1 MKEKGT
7 MAWKEYFIYNVE
19 NTNLSAGSGVAFED
33 TTIRLDS
40 DADFEL
46 MKMHHIATD
55 SRIFIRF
62 LDASYG
68 RQLQNTGLDLRAVSG
83 TILFTSGVVDVGIH
97 PNNFIPSIVPRP
109 YPIRAATPFTVSFAD
124 FSGAANSVRLSL
136 HGAKLRTGK
145 APWDRRWQA
154 TPPFFY
160 AGGVVLG
167 ANEVASFNVQI
178 NIDSHFLCRKIS
190 AVRTGACLV
199 NITDTA
205 TDRAWMN
212 VPTHIDNVAG
222 NSQFPN
228 ILPAPRFV
236 YRGSVINVT
245 VTDIS
250 GSANTVRMI
259 FHGEKL
265 F

>member
-1 MKEKGT
+1 
-7 MAWKEYFIYNVE
+7 MAWKEYFVYNLE
-19 NTNLSAGSGVAFED
+19 NTNLTAGSGVAFED
-33 TTIRLDS
+33 TTIRMDS

-46 MKMHHIATD
+46 MKLHHIATD
-55 SRIFIRF
+55 SRIFVRF
-62 LDASYG
+62 LDAAYG
-68 RQLQNTGLDLRAVSG
+68 RQLQNAGIDLRAVSG
-83 TILFTSGVVDVGIH
+83 TIFAATGVVDVGIH
-97 PNNFIPSIVPRP
+97 PNNFIPAIVPRP
-109 YPIRAATPFTVSFAD
+109 YLIRAATSFTASFAD
-124 FSGAANSVRLSL
+124 FSGATNSIRLSL

-145 APWDRRWQA
+145 APWNARWKA

-160 AGGVVLG
+160 VGGVVLG
-167 ANEVASFNVQI
+167 ANETASFNIAV
-178 NIDSHFLCRKIS
+178 NIDSHFLCRKIT

-212 VPTHIDNVAG
+212 VPTHIDNIAG

-236 YRGSVINVT
+236 YRGSVVNVV

-250 GSANTVRMI
+250 GNPNTVRI
-259 FHGEKL
+259 VLHGEKL